1 MVSDSLRG
9 RLLGSLR
16 LYFRPASLSLLHM
29 LTRWLP
35 SLTLPSWLS
44 HSFLPVCQHRRA
56 SSHRDEGHVSPSSG
70 TCTSL
75 FSQSREPMTTSLPV
89 TWAFI
94 LALCSPLRSGTSWR
108 FLPLTH
114 IHSFLG
120 SAQAQNS
127 VPGGLSSASVYSVI

>member
-9 RLLGSLR
+9 RLSGSLC
-16 LYFRPASLSLLHM
+16 LYFLPASLSLLHV

-35 SLTLPSWLS
+35 SLTPPSWLS

-75 FSQSREPMTTSLPV
+75 FSQSPEPMATSLP
-89 TWAFI
+89 
-94 LALCSPLRSGTSWR
+94 GTSWR

-127 VPGGLSSASVYSVI
+127 VPGGFSSASVYSAI